1 MWWLG
6 TDEKPK
12 SKRKRMDVKMSKV
25 YVLMMEEIDASEQY
39 QGEPYGS
46 VDCASLD
53 KKKVESES
61 EKIVEVKIN
70 ELELDDEQLEELRE
84 EEYYEFDDFGYIDMV
99 SKNLVNIY
107 IETTTYSLWIEE
119 KELI

>member
-46 VDCASLD
+46 VVCASLD
-53 KKKVESES
+53 KKKVESEF
-61 EKIVEVKIN
+61 EKIVEEKIN

-84 EEYYEFDDFGYIDMV
+84 EEYYEFDDFGYIDMA

-107 IETTTYSLWIEE
+107 TETTTYSLWIEE